1 MAGRISGLVPFI
13 EVIFMLTEAPAIS
26 TEVQVEAAEKT
37 DRLLMEVLAVE
48 VRELRAAAE
57 VVDTV
62 AAEAGMGRETEHLTV
77 IVAEEE
83 VPFLRPRRRMP

>member
-1 MAGRISGLVPFI
+1 
-13 EVIFMLTEAPAIS
+13 VIFVLTEAPAIS

-62 AAEAGMGRETEHLTV
+62 AAEAGMGVETEHLTV
-77 IVAEEE
+77 IVAE
-83 VPFLRPRRRMP
+83 VADPFSRPRHRVP